1 MRSFKRVCAF
11 ALRNIKETVREP
23 LTLIFMFA
31 FPLFMVALF
40 YSLFHSAAAQFTMA
54 NLAPGMVVFG
64 QAFITL
70 FLGILIA
77 SDRASSFVIRLYTTE
92 LKPMEFLAGYE
103 LSMIPV
109 SLLQAVLIM
118 AEAMIIDPSF
128 ASWNVLPAILI
139 SLIPAKLFLSFG
151 VLFGSF
157 CTEKTVGGVSSIVIT
172 AQSMLSGMWYP
183 PEGLSGAFVK
193 LMDILPFKNAS
204 VAVSSVAT
212 GNASVENTLFPAL
225 IVLGY
230 AAVIWIAAVLIYR
243 RKMTQ

>member
-1 MRSFKRVCAF
+1 MRSLKRVYAF
-11 ALRNIKETVREP
+11 AVRNIKETIREP

-40 YSLFHSAAAQFTMA
+40 YSLFHSAAPQFTMA
-54 NLAPGMVVFG
+54 KLAPGMMVFG

-77 SDRASSFVIRLYTTE
+77 TDRASSFVIRLYTTE

-103 LSMIPV
+103 LSMVPV
-109 SLLQAVLIM
+109 ALLQAVLIM

-128 ASWNVLPAILI
+128 ASWNVLPAII
-139 SLIPAKLFLSFG
+139 IGLIPAKLFLSFG

-183 PEGLSGAFVK
+183 PEGLSGAFVT
-193 LMDILPFKNAS
+193 LMDVLPFKNATL
-204 VAVSSVAT
+204 AVSSVAT
-212 GNASVENTLFPAL
+212 GDVSVENTLIPAL

-230 AAVIWIAAVLIYR
+230 AVAIWIAAVFIYR
-243 RKMTQ
+243 RKMIQ